1 MEKALELAFEN
12 YQDRYNRVL
21 EINNI
26 LKNEFAKYEDVKIN
40 SPIDATPFILNISVS
55 GVKATE
61 FKENLEEYN
70 VCVSIKSACTVTITP
85 SRPVMTMTHDRKRA
99 FSSWR
104 ISLSHLIKDE
114 EINEFLR
121 IFDKCY
127 KEFKEV

>member
-61 FKENLEEYN
+61 FKEKLEEYN

-85 SRPVMTMTHDRKRA
+85 SRPVMTMTKDRKRA
-99 FSSWR
+99 FR
-104 ISLSHLIKDE
+104 ISQGIKGR
-114 EINEFLR
+114 R
-121 IFDKCY
+121 IY
-127 KEFKEV
+127 KFKR